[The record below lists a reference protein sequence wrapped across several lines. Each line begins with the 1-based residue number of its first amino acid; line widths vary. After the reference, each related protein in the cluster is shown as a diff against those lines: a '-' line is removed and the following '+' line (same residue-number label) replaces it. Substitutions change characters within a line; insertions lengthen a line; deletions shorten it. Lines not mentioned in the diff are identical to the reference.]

1 MITSLHE
8 KTKQKEMHQKSPQKE
23 TGGTAEKGAQYKDIT
38 LFDSA
43 AIEKERNKVIGS
55 IKMTKEKST
64 K

>member
-1 MITSLHE
+1 
-8 KTKQKEMHQKSPQKE
+8 MHQKNPQKE

-43 AIEKERNKVIGS
+43 ATEKEGNKVIGS